1 MLLAASESAV
11 TKNPRLRLT
20 ISRSSSVSPF
30 GFFHSSISRCMLTSC
45 GIQWFAHPARYLSH
59 AHLYLNGTSWLTSA
73 WPLITRLS
81 STRTRLKPFC
91 IACCSASRSCTG
103 SRASRV
109 DSSPPV
115 AVGRAPAG
123 AGGALSGEGK
133 SSSKLSMGCLRNSFL
148 YWGKSWVFTWK
159 NHPRPACWAG
169 AEAADFH
176 RVLVHGLELVVEE
189 FRREILA
196 VELGDL
202 RESVVEVE
210 RREAVT
216 IAERLEILAVQL
228 VGQVHHSLASIVEFQ
243 PDLVIAEVT
252 RVDNVPWRKLVPSQQ
267 VPPFAKWTFR
277 ACRGFRRQTLAT
289 TSAEAPHWDPILEK
303 NRRAA
308 A

>member
-1 MLLAASESAV
+1 MCRYVPSTMLFAARLSAV

-115 AVGRAPAG
+115 AAGRAPAG
-123 AGGALSGEGK
+123 AGGTLSGEGK
-133 SSSKLSMGCLRNSFL
+133 SSSKLSM
-148 YWGKSWVFTWK
+148 
-159 NHPRPACWAG
+159 AG
-169 AEAADFH
+169 VSETRSYIGAN
-176 RVLVHGLELVVEE
+176 
-189 FRREILA
+189 
-196 VELGDL
+196 LGFSPG
-202 RESVVEVE
+202 R
-210 RREAVT
+210 
-216 IAERLEILAVQL
+216 
-228 VGQVHHSLASIVEFQ
+228 
-243 PDLVIAEVT
+243 
-252 RVDNVPWRKLVPSQQ
+252 
-267 VPPFAKWTFR
+267 
-277 ACRGFRRQTLAT
+277 T
-289 TSAEAPHWDPILEK
+289 TSGPLVWQARRRPIFI
-303 NRRAA
+303 AS
-308 A
+308 